1 MTEKLPSY
9 SVLMSV
15 YFKEKKDW
23 LIQSIESML
32 NQTVLTDDFVLVKD
46 GKLTDEL
53 NETISEYCEK
63 YPDIFHIIELEKNVG
78 LGPALA
84 IGVKACKNELIA
96 RMDSDDISIKERCE
110 KQLKKFQ
117 EDPEL
122 DLIGSSIA
130 EFIDTT
136 NNVQAYRVL
145 PESDEEIKKFIKRR
159 NPFGHPSVMFKKSK
173 LLEAGNYR
181 SYYLC
186 EDYDMW
192 IRMVE
197 KDAKCYN
204 FKDILVFMRI
214 NEDFYKRRGGI
225 KYLKSILK
233 FKREQYK
240 NGFFSKK
247 DYIISGGT
255 HIIICLMSNVI
266 RETFYKKVLRRR
278 QNG

>member
-192 IRMVE
+192 IRKKE
-197 KDAKCYN
+197 KDAKSN
-204 FKDILVFMRI
+204 NIKDNKVKIR
-214 NEDFYKRRGGI
+214 
-225 KYLKSILK
+225 
-233 FKREQYK
+233 K
-240 NGFFSKK
+240 NQE
-247 DYIISGGT
+247 
-255 HIIICLMSNVI
+255 N
-266 RETFYKKVLRRR
+266 
-278 QNG
+278 

>member
-197 KDAKCYN
+197 
-204 FKDILVFMRI
+204 
-214 NEDFYKRRGGI
+214 
-225 KYLKSILK
+225 SI
-233 FKREQYK
+233 
-240 NGFFSKK
+240 S
-247 DYIISGGT
+247 
-255 HIIICLMSNVI
+255 
-266 RETFYKKVLRRR
+266 
-278 QNG
+278 